1 METDWR
7 DEAWMFYDKIVLSE
21 VQAMLDEL
29 YPELEVVATYEYEP
43 LESLR
48 TR

>member
-1 METDWR
+1 METEWR

-43 LESLR
+43 WETFR
-48 TR
+48 NQ